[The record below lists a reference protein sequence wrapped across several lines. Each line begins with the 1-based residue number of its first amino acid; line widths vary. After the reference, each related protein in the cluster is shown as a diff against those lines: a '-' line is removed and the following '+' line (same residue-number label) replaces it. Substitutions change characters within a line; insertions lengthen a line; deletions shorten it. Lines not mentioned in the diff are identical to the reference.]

1 MKRLVLTS
9 VAFSFLASS
18 AFAAPPPNPKE
29 LAKDRAAIKEGH
41 RELVGDRWDAIRL
54 QALADAYRKAA
65 AKPTKAKI
73 AELDAQFIA
82 EMRLELRET
91 NNETAEKAAEVRQ
104 SKAEVNKERRQLGK
118 SVVKGQPVRAVK
130 NSIEL
135 ADDKRD
141 LRDDRRDLG
150 VEVVNGEKKRDL
162 HKRFA
167 ALRGKNAPAPVAQKL
182 AIIEEALTL
191 ARAEVKTDVK
201 EIRED
206 RREFREDVSPLR

>member
-141 LRDDRRDLG
+141 L
-150 VEVVNGEKKRDL
+150 

>member
-1 MKRLVLTS
+1 MKRLILTS
-9 VAFSFLASS
+9 IASSFLAAS

-29 LAKDRAAIKEGH
+29 LAKDRAAIREGH
-41 RELVGDRWDAIRL
+41 RELLGDRWDMIRL

-73 AELDAQFIA
+73 AELDAKFIA
-82 EMRLELRET
+82 ELRLELRET
-91 NNETAEKAAEVRQ
+91 NVETAEKAAEVRQ
-104 SKAEVNKERRQLGK
+104 SKAEVNKEKRQLGK
-118 SVVKGQPVRAVK
+118 NVVKGQPLRAVK
-130 NSIEL
+130 NTVEL

-150 VEVVNGEKKRDL
+150 IEIINGEKKRDL

-167 ALRGKNAPAPVAQKL
+167 ALRGTNAPAPVAEKL
-182 AIIEEALTL
+182 AIIEEALAL
-191 ARAEVKTDVK
+191 ARTEVKTDVK

-206 RREFREDVSPLR
+206 RLEIREDVSPLR